1 MFKSF
6 GQDPSNVEL
15 IEERTFG
22 IAFDEDNDVKFRLG
36 LTKTKKY
43 LVIQALVIDDIENS
57 LFEFFQTKLTLN
69 NLKEKSDAFGND
81 STMDECY
88 QIITNLFE
96 ENKVEIKDIAQMK
109 YLKLSFKFDI
119 KNLDINLPNKKI
131 DIDNNILLENFQ
143 INYDEFVSKKS
154 KKIESSE
161 IKNEEKANAE
171 ENKIEE
177 NNENIN
183 ENINNEVEN
192 AEIANNEERG
202 EPEVQYDE
210 NYNNEEENANNEYQE
225 NADNQ
230 ENVENQEN
238 NEEEI
243 ANNEYQENVEVQ
255 EKKKKM
261 QIMIIKKMLKFKK
274 MKIIIMK
281 RKMVIMVKTKKLN
294 MKISLLKKLNK
305 LMKLIII

>member
-143 INYDEFVSKKS
+143 INHDEFVSKKS

-225 NADNQ
+225 NA
-230 ENVENQEN
+230 ENQEN
-238 NEEEI
+238 ELQIMNI
-243 ANNEYQENVEVQ
+243 
-255 EKKKKM
+255 KKMLKFKKMKIIIMKKKM

-281 RKMVIMVKTKKLN
+281 RKMLIMVKTKKLN

>member
-154 KKIESSE
+154 KKIESSKMKKRQMQKK
-161 IKNEEKANAE
+161 IKQKRIMKILMRISIMKQKMLKLQIMRKE
-171 ENKIEE
+171 ENPKFNMMKIIITKKKMQIM
-177 NNENIN
+177 NIKKMLKN
-183 ENINNEVEN
+183 RKMLKIKKITKKKLQIMNIKKMLKFKKMK
-192 AEIANNEERG
+192 I
-202 EPEVQYDE
+202 
-210 NYNNEEENANNEYQE
+210 
-225 NADNQ
+225 
-230 ENVENQEN
+230 
-238 NEEEI
+238 I
-243 ANNEYQENVEVQ
+243 IM
-255 EKKKKM
+255 KKKM

-274 MKIIIMK
+274 MKI
-281 RKMVIMVKTKKLN
+281 RRN
-294 MKISLLKKLNK
+294 
-305 LMKLIII
+305 